1 MRCVPEIECAR
12 LEANGLPVAVE
23 LLSQAGVS
31 VAGVQ
36 SASLYRALCED
47 AVSNRGVTVVI
58 AGSDHDPAGFVVAIT
73 HPSAYWRS
81 FVLRH
86 PVLGFKMVWRRLF
99 SGAEG
104 ESFAAEFPD
113 DAARLLE
120 AEAATHS
127 WTQSDSTIARILF
140 IDVQPEFRR
149 RGIGDA
155 LYRRLFGVLRTAGVR
170 FVHARVGCDNLP
182 SVRLH
187 HRTGWKLY
195 RDRKCVFALYQLDPL
210 NGATRSAT

>member
-1 MRCVPEIECAR
+1 MRCVPEIECAP
-12 LEANGLPVAVE
+12 LDAKGLPVAVE
-23 LLSQAGVS
+23 LLSQAGIS

-58 AGSDHDPAGFVVAIT
+58 AGSDHDPAGFVVAII

-81 FVLRH
+81 FVLRR

-99 SGAEG
+99 GGREG
-104 ESFAAEFPD
+104 ESFAAQLPD

-120 AEAATHS
+120 SDATTHS
-127 WTQSDSTIARILF
+127 LTQSDSTIARILF

-149 RGIGDA
+149 RGIGEA
-155 LYRRLFGVLRTAGVR
+155 LYGRLFEVLRAAGVR
-170 FVHARVGCDNLP
+170 CVHARVGCDNLP

-195 RDRKCVFALYQLDPL
+195 RDRESIFALYQLDPL